1 MSSRSDTDP
10 ITVVAGHERLT
21 SMFGRWPSFHDA
33 EVVDLHL
40 WRGEVKP
47 GDWDDSNVF
56 PVLTVKLR
64 ILEATQIGATDAG
77 HDVLATLRF
86 HDVDDLKLEGF
97 NHVNQIVELSL
108 SIQPRGAFTDGS
120 PLPPYIVVEFKNG
133 FGIAASFKCF
143 RIEVLDAARYPPYM
157 SAALS
162 DVEAVL
168 ESLTEPQLVQFL
180 VRYAYQ
186 LTMLARGTYI
196 PGGDDLE
203 DPKLMRLVNETVHRA
218 LDHADACLS
227 GRTPRRPIPALHGVL
242 FAHDSEAMRRMAKF
256 AFENAH
262 KNLGISGK

>member
-1 MSSRSDTDP
+1 MVWTPIFSLGCRKATGIKIPTRTQKGCSLFETLCHLCTLKNCMTVEQVDP

-21 SMFGRWPSFHDA
+21 SKFGRWPSFHDA

-47 GDWDDSNVF
+47 GEWDDSNVF

-120 PLPPYIVVEFKNG
+120 PLPPYIVVEFK
-133 FGIAASFKCF
+133 
-143 RIEVLDAARYPPYM
+143 
-157 SAALS
+157 
-162 DVEAVL
+162 AVL
-168 ESLTEPQLVQFL
+168 E
-180 VRYAYQ
+180 
-186 LTMLARGTYI
+186 
-196 PGGDDLE
+196 
-203 DPKLMRLVNETVHRA
+203 
-218 LDHADACLS
+218 
-227 GRTPRRPIPALHGVL
+227 
-242 FAHDSEAMRRMAKF
+242 
-256 AFENAH
+256 
-262 KNLGISGK
+262 